1 MFPLESDMMEEMQ
14 MGRHN
19 GISREVFFYLVFG
32 VLTTLVNIVS
42 FAILSRA
49 IGIGTVFSN
58 VIAWFLSVLFAY
70 VTNRRWVFQSK
81 SDDVLKEAAA
91 FFSGRLG
98 TGVLDTLVMFVT
110 VDLLCWND
118 LVMKV
123 ISNVIVIILNYIISK
138 LFVFKSG
145 KPAGD
150 DKETAEE

>member
-1 MFPLESDMMEEMQ
+1 ME
-14 MGRHN
+14 RN
-19 GISREVFFYLVFG
+19 KIISREVFFYLVFG

-42 FAILSRA
+42 FAILTRLLSA
-49 IGIGTVFSN
+49 GTVLSN

-70 VTNRRWVFQSK
+70 VTNRRWVFQSERG
-81 SDDVLKEAAA
+81 DVLREAAA

-110 VDLLCWND
+110 VDLLGWND
-118 LVMKV
+118 LLMKI

-145 KPAGD
+145 KDGSSEKRSD
-150 DKETAEE
+150 L

>member
-1 MFPLESDMMEEMQ
+1 MD
-14 MGRHN
+14 RN
-19 GISREVFFYLVFG
+19 KVVSREVFFYLVFG

-42 FAILSRA
+42 FAILTRLLSA
-49 IGIGTVFSN
+49 GTVLSN

-70 VTNRRWVFQSK
+70 VTNRRWVFQSERG
-81 SDDVLKEAAA
+81 DVLREAAA

-110 VDLLCWND
+110 VDLLGWND
-118 LVMKV
+118 LLMKI

-145 KPAGD
+145 KDGSSEKRSD
-150 DKETAEE
+150 L

>member
-1 MFPLESDMMEEMQ
+1 MD
-14 MGRHN
+14 RN
-19 GISREVFFYLVFG
+19 KIISREVFFYLMFG
-32 VLTTLVNIVS
+32 MLTTLVNIVS

-49 IGIGTVFSN
+49 IGIGTVISN

-70 VTNRRWVFQSK
+70 VTNRRWVFQSERG
-81 SDDVLKEAAA
+81 DVLREAAA

-110 VDLLCWND
+110 VDLLGWND
-118 LVMKV
+118 LLMKI

-145 KPAGD
+145 KDGSSEKRSD
-150 DKETAEE
+150 L